1 MKVAY
6 SEYWT
11 ICFCIFC
18 FVVWWMMMMI
28 MWLMLLLLIWLC
40 LVGRLGFVLLFLI
53 HTVKRLHLVFCSVVF
68 LHIYSIFHYNIFL
81 SLLYRFGEIQ
91 IHLDSMYCAN
101 FIFIFFIFCFLI
113 FLSLDNF
120 FFKFF
125 LLSALYLI
133 STFKLRLNSS
143 FNFSNS
149 KKKKRMVKCLM
160 IIEGKNYYWQM
171 IEIIWKIIKKKKK
184 MFPQL
189 NLKNLVRKK
198 QFLVKLESAIFVK
211 ETTRF
216 FQEHTFCFLF
226 CL

>member
-1 MKVAY
+1 
-6 SEYWT
+6 
-11 ICFCIFC
+11 
-18 FVVWWMMMMI
+18 MI

-101 FIFIFFIFCFLI
+101 FIFCFLI

-120 FFKFF
+120 FFVILF
-125 LLSALYLI
+125 LSALYLI
-133 STFKLRLNSS
+133 STFKLRLNNS

-149 KKKKRMVKCLM
+149 KKRK
-160 IIEGKNYYWQM
+160 EW
-171 IEIIWKIIKKKKK
+171 
-184 MFPQL
+184 L
-189 NLKNLVRKK
+189 NVL
-198 QFLVKLESAIFVK
+198 
-211 ETTRF
+211 
-216 FQEHTFCFLF
+216 
-226 CL
+226 